1 MLIEETFRVK
11 APIQR
16 VWAFLSDPER
26 IGSCIPGI
34 ERIEPAGD
42 DPHVTTIQI
51 NVSMFSIT
59 AKCKTTITE
68 MTPPHH
74 LKSVTE
80 GEYDV
85 GSGTFRQETVIDLK
99 EIFADEVE
107 VSYVADTRFG
117 GGLGSFAENIVSS
130 MAEGWGERFARN
142 IREKL
147 EGGRVDEG
155 SGAG

>member
-16 VWAFLSDPER
+16 VWEFLSDPER
-26 IGSCIPGI
+26 IGSCIPGF

-42 DPHVTTIQI
+42 DAYVTTIQV

-59 AKCKTTITE
+59 AKCKTTVTE
-68 MTPPHH
+68 MNPPYH

-99 EIFADEVE
+99 EISADEVE
-107 VSYVADTRFG
+107 VSYAADTRLG
-117 GGLGSFAENIVSS
+117 GGLAGFAENIVGS
-130 MAEGWGERFARN
+130 MAKGWGERFAQN

-147 EGGRVDEG
+147 EGR
-155 SGAG
+155 